1 MSEIQLYA
9 AFAVATAGVC
19 WYLNRRNQ
27 SRGVLAMASA
37 AAGLLWPI
45 LAVGLLQLGLFI
57 AVKRLVRARRTSPG
71 VTAVGDDAVAPT
83 PARMPEA
90 SVAAFQAGPTRAT
103 RAPRTADCR
112 ADYAAALPR
121 GRAVLVK

>member
-27 SRGVLAMASA
+27 SRGVLATASA

-57 AVKRLVRARRTSPG
+57 AVKRLVRGRRTSPE
-71 VTAVGDDAVAPT
+71 VTAVDDDAVPT

>member
-9 AFAVATAGVC
+9 ALAVATAGVC

-27 SRGVLAMASA
+27 SRGVLATASA

-57 AVKRLVRARRTSPG
+57 AVKRLVRGRRTSPE
-71 VTAVGDDAVAPT
+71 VTAVDDDAVPT

-103 RAPRTADCR
+103 PAPRTADCR

>member
-1 MSEIQLYA
+1 MSEIQIYA
-9 AFAVATAGVC
+9 AVAVATAGVC

-27 SRGVLAMASA
+27 SRGVLATASS

-45 LAVGLLQLGLFI
+45 LAVGLVQLGLFI
-57 AVKRLVRARRTSPG
+57 AVKRLVRGRRTSPE
-71 VTAVGDDAVAPT
+71 VTAVDDDAVPT